1 MENSKT
7 NYFIIGIDPEE
18 GEVVCIFTVT
28 EEGVSLINLTQ
39 TEEEEEKKPT
49 GPELY
54 YPEEREKI
62 RRLRRQEMEKKRR
75 LRRLLRWMM

>member
-39 TEEEEEKKPT
+39 TEEEE
-49 GPELY
+49 
-54 YPEEREKI
+54 
-62 RRLRRQEMEKKRR
+62 
-75 LRRLLRWMM
+75 